1 MPCWFYDRGPER
13 RAVYGLAPDPL
24 VTADASDASRARYPK
39 VGLHGSSDIVDPD
52 VGAAPVTPADLERVQ
67 QACRE
72 AAPALA
78 GEVVAAATCL
88 YTMSPDEHF
97 LVGTR
102 TGSRRTHVAAGLSGH
117 GFKLA
122 PALGDA
128 LVEMALRGS
137 TDLPVGFI
145 SPQRF
150 T

>member
-1 MPCWFYDRGPER
+1 MQPVATDRYI
-13 RAVYGLAPDPL
+13 APL
-24 VTADASDASRARYPK
+24 VTADASDASPARHPK
-39 VGLHGSSDIVDPD
+39 VGLHGSSDVVDPD
-52 VGAAPVTPADLERVQ
+52 VGATPVTSADLERVR

-88 YTMSPDEHF
+88 YTMSPDENF

-102 TGSRRTHVAAGLSGH
+102 AGSRRTHFAAGLSGH

-128 LVEMALRGS
+128 LVDIALRGR
-137 TDLPVGFI
+137 TELPIGFL
-145 SPQRF
+145 SAARLG
-150 T
+150 